1 MDTIRYWVVLIL
13 LIGTPPGIFL
23 WYFIHPFS
31 GFWRRLGPWVTY
43 SILLVPVAISMYGVY
58 LLRGPL
64 MAVDFGTSGL
74 TILLGILVAGVGA
87 LIGLKR
93 RRYLTTAILSG
104 IPQLSEKQYPGTL
117 LKEGIYGRVR
127 HPRYMEV
134 TFFVLSYAL
143 FGNFLAGYLA
153 FILTLPAL
161 FLVVLM
167 EEREL
172 EERFGDEWREY
183 ANQVPRFIPRRG

>member
-1 MDTIRYWVVLIL
+1 MDAIRYWVILVLVISL
-13 LIGTPPGIFL
+13 PPGIFL

-31 GFWRRLGPWVTY
+31 GFWRRLGPWATY
-43 SILLVPVAISMYGVY
+43 SILMVPVAISMYGVY
-58 LLRGPL
+58 LLRRPL
-64 MAVDFGTSGL
+64 MAVDFGTNGL
-74 TILLGILVAGVGA
+74 TILLGVLAAGVGA
-87 LIGLKR
+87 LIGVKR
-93 RRYLTTAILSG
+93 RRYLTAAILSG
-104 IPQLSEKQYPGTL
+104 IPQLSEKQYPGIL
-117 LKEGIYGRVR
+117 LKEGIFGRVR

-134 TFFVLSYAL
+134 TFFVLAYAL

-183 ANQVPRFIPRRG
+183 AKQVPRFIPRRG

>member
-1 MDTIRYWVVLIL
+1 MDAIRYWVIL
-13 LIGTPPGIFL
+13 LMVISLPPGIFL
-23 WYFIHPFS
+23 WYFIHPFA

-58 LLRGPL
+58 LLRRPI
-64 MAVDFGTSGL
+64 MAVDFGANYL
-74 TILLGILVAGVGA
+74 TILLGVLAAGVGS
-87 LIGLKR
+87 LIAVKR
-93 RRYLTTAILSG
+93 RRHLTTAILSG

-117 LKEGIYGRVR
+117 LKEGIYGKVR
-127 HPRYMEV
+127 HPRYAEV
-134 TFFVLSYAL
+134 TLFVLAYAL

-161 FLVVLM
+161 YLVVLM

-183 ANQVPRFIPRRG
+183 AKQVPRFIPRRG